1 MMKKSDNFIHS
12 SAWRHIRAQVI
23 ANEDVCYLCGKPVD
37 KSLTTGMMAP
47 SVDHVISRNSGGDLA
62 DTSNLHLVHRGCNS
76 MKSDMTLE
84 EYRYRQLSK
93 IQSSRDWEN
102 I

>member
-1 MMKKSDNFIHS
+1 MMSKREFIHS

-23 ANEDVCYLCGKPVD
+23 AHEDVCYLCGKPVD
-37 KSLTTGMMAP
+37 KTLKTGMMAP
-47 SVDHVISRNSGGDLA
+47 SVDHVVSRNSGGDLA

-84 EYRYRQLSK
+84 EYRYRQSSQR
-93 IQSSRDWEN
+93 QSSRDWGN